1 MKIYE
6 KLILLGM
13 VIQVIGEGIRAYYNL
28 KRLLGGRV
36 NERRC

>member
-13 VIQVIGEGIRAYYNL
+13 AIQVIGEGIKAYNNL
-28 KRLLGGRV
+28 KGLLGGQID
-36 NERRC
+36 ERRS

>member
-13 VIQVIGEGIRAYYNL
+13 VIQVIGEGIQAYYNL
-28 KRLLGGRV
+28 KGLLGGRV
-36 NERRC
+36 NGRD

>member
-13 VIQVIGEGIRAYYNL
+13 AIQVIGEGIKAYYNL
-28 KRLLGGRV
+28 KEVFGGRV
-36 NERRC
+36 NE